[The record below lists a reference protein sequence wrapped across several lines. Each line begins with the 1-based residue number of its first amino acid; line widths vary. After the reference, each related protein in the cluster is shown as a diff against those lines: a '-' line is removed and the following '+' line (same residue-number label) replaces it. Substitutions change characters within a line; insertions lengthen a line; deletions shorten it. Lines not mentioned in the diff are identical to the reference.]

1 MNRSRNSILDIIRGL
16 AALEVA
22 LSHVRAFVFDG
33 FNQVAHTGIL
43 VKIFY
48 FLTGF
53 GHQSVVIFFVLSG
66 YLVGGAVLAAPK
78 EGFFL
83 RYSVQR
89 LSRLWIVL
97 LPCLVATAVLD
108 AWGYHAGGARFLDGN
123 VDSPRFIVPA
133 GQAVHT
139 DVHTFLGN
147 AFFLQ
152 TIVTPVYGDNVPL
165 WSLANEFWYYV
176 IFPLLFFGVR
186 NDTGRRWFVRAFFI
200 GAGIAILIALPLGI
214 RLGFVS
220 WLAGAAIA
228 ACGKYRMNNLF
239 RSKWYGIPAVLIGLG
254 AFVYCRYV
262 RIPDHVL
269 GVAFAAA
276 LPVFLRCPTPPKMVA
291 AVSAWL
297 ADFSYTLYLAHFP
310 MVAFLWYALFDSQQ
324 LPPSWKAAGRFG
336 FMVFVLI
343 ACSYGL
349 SLLFERNTDKLR
361 RFIMGR
367 IAGKEL
373 RPTLAPAGPVAA
385 EIVENQK
392 SHRP

>member
-33 FNQVAHTGIL
+33 FNQVEHASIL

-108 AWGYHAGGARFLDGN
+108 TSGYHVGGAQFLNGN
-123 VDSPRFIVPA
+123 VDSPRLIFPA

-139 DVHTFLGN
+139 DVHTFLDN

-152 TIVTPVYGDNVPL
+152 TIIAPVYGDNVPL

-176 IFPLLFFGVR
+176 IFPLLFFGIR
-186 NDTGRRWFVRAFFI
+186 KDTGRRGFVRVLFI

-228 ACGKYRMNNLF
+228 ACGKYGIDKIF
-239 RSKWYGIPAVLIGLG
+239 RSKWYGIPAVLAGVG
-254 AFVYCRYV
+254 AFVYGRYV
-262 RIPDHVL
+262 LLPDYLL
-269 GVAFAAA
+269 GLAFAAV
-276 LPVFLRCPTPPKMVA
+276 LPVFLRCPSPPKLVA
-291 AVSAWL
+291 LVSAWL

-310 MVAFLWYALFDSQQ
+310 MVAFMWYALFDSQQ
-324 LPPSWKAAGRFG
+324 LQPSWRAAGRFG
-336 FMVFVLI
+336 FIVFALI
-343 ACSYGL
+343 AYSYGL
-349 SLLFERNTDKLR
+349 SLLFERNTDRLR
-361 RFIMGR
+361 RFVMRHLPGQESNR
-367 IAGKEL
+367 A
-373 RPTLAPAGPVAA
+373 LAQPVSVAA
-385 EIVENQK
+385 ATNEDKNRR
-392 SHRP
+392 SF